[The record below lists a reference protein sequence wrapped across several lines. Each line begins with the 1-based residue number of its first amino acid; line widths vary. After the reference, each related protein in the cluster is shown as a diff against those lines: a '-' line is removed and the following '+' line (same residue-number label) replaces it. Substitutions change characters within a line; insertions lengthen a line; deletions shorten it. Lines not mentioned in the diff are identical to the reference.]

1 MFGESFL
8 AAPVVDRGAK
18 KWDVY
23 LPVYSSDLG
32 SRWLDVWSNFKVM
45 DNCSSYD
52 CQDKEMV
59 NHCISAALITSM
71 MKVMEDSELDL
82 VNITVEEGKRDTYCI
97 VTMAG
102 KLWQGF
108 VIW

>member
-1 MFGESFL
+1 
-8 AAPVVDRGAK
+8 
-18 KWDVY
+18 
-23 LPVYSSDLG
+23 
-32 SRWLDVWSNFKVM
+32 
-45 DNCSSYD
+45 
-52 CQDKEMV
+52 MV